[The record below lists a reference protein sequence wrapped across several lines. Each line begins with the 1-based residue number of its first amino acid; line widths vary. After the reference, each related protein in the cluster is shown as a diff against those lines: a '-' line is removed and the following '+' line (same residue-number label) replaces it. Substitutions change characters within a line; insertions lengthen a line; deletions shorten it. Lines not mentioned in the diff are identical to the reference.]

1 MAGTIEAKFDI
12 TGAIIAFESG
22 QLDHDGELELLQNLL
37 DSGMYLHLQGSY
49 GRAVQRALDAGYIS
63 VTPVCRTCGPNGQGA
78 ISADGFCAR
87 CESLWAA
94 ANIPSTRATLGD
106 DYETVKHFAQSNPCE
121 DAISL
126 AELVSAKLGIE
137 LTVQQAADIL
147 AALDAGDISLSTP
160 STQDVAVSYA

>member
-1 MAGTIEAKFDI
+1 MAGTIEAKFDL

-22 QLDHDGELELLQNLL
+22 ELDHDGEMELMQNLL

-49 GRAVQRALDAGYIS
+49 GRAVQRALDAGDIS
-63 VTPVCRTCGPNGQGA
+63 L
-78 ISADGFCAR
+78 S
-87 CESLWAA
+87 E
-94 ANIPSTRATLGD
+94 PSTRETLGD

-147 AALDAGDISLSTP
+147 T
-160 STQDVAVSYA
+160 TTV